1 VLYATGAH
9 VNWEALGAVGDLI
22 GGLAVV
28 VTLIYLA
35 LQVRQSKVLLER
47 NEKIAL
53 SQVYQS
59 RADARMN
66 MHLAQAQTPGQNPS
80 RIWGHPERVAEL
92 SDDERHVV
100 RQFMQAT
107 YVHQDNMVFQASLGL
122 LDGSALDGV
131 ILVVT
136 VNVPVWLEL
145 DIQVSE
151 RVMDFYKTHT
161 QQTGGV

>member
-1 VLYATGAH
+1 M
-9 VNWEALGAVGDLI
+9 NWEAIGAVGDLI

-59 RADARMN
+59 RADARMS
-66 MHLAQAQTPGQNPS
+66 MHLAQAQTPGQNS
-80 RIWGHPERVAEL
+80 FRVWGHPERVAEL
-92 SDDERHVV
+92 SEDERDIV
-100 RQFMQAT
+100 RQFTQAT
-107 YVHQDNMVFQASLGL
+107 YVHTDNMVFQASLGL
-122 LDGSALDGV
+122 LDDSALDGV
-131 ILVVT
+131 IHVVT
-136 VNVPVWLEL
+136 LNVPVWLKL